1 MLPASYKTLLAH
13 VSTHLKFFRRALMSD
28 ITCIFFHMNYFNL
41 KNCHVFLRNVK
52 ILNSEGIFPLINCSM
67 RIKLLVANYRLL

>member
-1 MLPASYKTLLAH
+1 MH
-13 VSTHLKFFRRALMSD
+13 F
-28 ITCIFFHMNYFNL
+28 FFHMNYFNL